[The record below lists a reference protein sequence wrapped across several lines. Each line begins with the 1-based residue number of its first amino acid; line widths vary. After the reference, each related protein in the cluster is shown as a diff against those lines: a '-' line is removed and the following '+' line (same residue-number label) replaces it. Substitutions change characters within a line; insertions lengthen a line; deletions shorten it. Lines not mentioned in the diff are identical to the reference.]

1 MRTRFSAGA
10 PVSLLLSDKV
20 RFLARWRAPAL
31 RRRGEVKS
39 GCSDQMGAAHPLR
52 RISGSTL
59 PPARKGGKRCPICKS
74 DALTYAVPGTGE
86 KPLRGSPYAR
96 ITELEGQ
103 LREMES
109 ALESTHNELDQLRM
123 ERDFYRQLLED
134 PAKRQERELRRGAVQ
149 RGATQP
155 RDPLA

>member
-1 MRTRFSAGA
+1 MADTMFCALCARPVEPKRHIGALTIFFGVITAGF
-10 PVSLLLSDKV
+10 SLLAV
-20 RFLARWRAPAL
+20 PFYR
-31 RRRGEVKS
+31 
-39 GCSDQMGAAHPLR
+39 
-52 RISGSTL
+52 
-59 PPARKGGKRCPICKS
+59 KRCPICKS